1 MKGLSSKPN
10 ADDLA
15 VGDVHRDFEAKTH
28 FGVLRLG
35 PHIFLQEFRFSF
47 RDIPDLAALPAC

>member
-1 MKGLSSKPN
+1 MPCKKDKSPKMGPLSKPN

-15 VGDVHRDFEAKTH
+15 GGDVHRDFKAKTH

-35 PHIFLQEFRFSF
+35 PHSIFSKSL
-47 RDIPDLAALPAC
+47 DC

>member
-1 MKGLSSKPN
+1 LIEMLAKKDKSPVMGPLSKPN

-15 VGDVHRDFEAKTH
+15 VGDVHRDFEAETH

-35 PHIFLQEFRFSF
+35 PHNFS
-47 RDIPDLAALPAC
+47 PKV